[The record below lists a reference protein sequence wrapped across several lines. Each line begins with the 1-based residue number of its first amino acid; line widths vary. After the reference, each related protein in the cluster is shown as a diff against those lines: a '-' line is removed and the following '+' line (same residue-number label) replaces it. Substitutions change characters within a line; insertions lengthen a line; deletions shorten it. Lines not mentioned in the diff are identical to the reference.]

1 MDFVYYNKVSFFVN
15 LEKEILSNLII
26 MHKKNKID
34 RRIQRTRQALRKAL
48 SELIKEKGYES
59 ISVEEITQRAN
70 LGRATFYLHYRDKED
85 LLVDEFR
92 ELANERARTLSKI
105 PFSAWLPD
113 PENPEDVFENNPSE
127 PFLMVFQHVANNA
140 DIYRILLQNE
150 KSDRIL
156 GRIRKII
163 AQSITEFMQTKV
175 ESDPI
180 PLLLE
185 VPIDL
190 LAAYFSGALLS
201 CVDWWLEQGATYSPE
216 EMTRMFQRLFFP
228 GARKILGVSGFEP
241 GF

>member
-1 MDFVYYNKVSFFVN
+1 MQ
-15 LEKEILSNLII
+15 
-26 MHKKNKID
+26 KKNRTD

-48 SELIKEKGYES
+48 SELIKEKGYDS

-70 LGRATFYLHYRDKED
+70 LGRATFYLHYKDKED
-85 LLVDEFR
+85 LLVDEFS
-92 ELANERARTLSKI
+92 ELANERARTLSQV

-113 PENPEDVFENNPSE
+113 LENPEHTPENKPSE
-127 PFLMVFQHVANNA
+127 PFLTVFQHVADNA
-140 DIYRILLQNE
+140 DIYRILLKNE
-150 KSDRIL
+150 KSDRLL

-201 CVDWWLEQGATYSPE
+201 CVDWWLGQGSTYSPE

-228 GARKILGVSGFEP
+228 GARRILGVSNSETSM
-241 GF
+241 

>member
-1 MDFVYYNKVSFFVN
+1 MQ
-15 LEKEILSNLII
+15 
-26 MHKKNKID
+26 KKNRTD

-48 SELIKEKGYES
+48 SELIKEKGYDS

-70 LGRATFYLHYRDKED
+70 LGRATFYLHYKDKED
-85 LLVDEFR
+85 LLVDEFS
-92 ELANERARTLSKI
+92 ELANERARTLSQV

-113 PENPEDVFENNPSE
+113 LENPEHTPENKPSE
-127 PFLMVFQHVANNA
+127 PFLTVFQHVADNA
-140 DIYRILLQNE
+140 DIYRILLKNE
-150 KSDRIL
+150 KSDRLL

-201 CVDWWLEQGATYSPE
+201 CVDWWLGQGSTYSPE

-228 GARKILGVSGFEP
+228 GARRILGVSNPETNF
-241 GF
+241 

>member
-1 MDFVYYNKVSFFVN
+1 MQ
-15 LEKEILSNLII
+15 
-26 MHKKNKID
+26 KKNRTD

-48 SELIKEKGYES
+48 MELIKEKGYDA
-59 ISVEEITQRAN
+59 ISVEQITQRAN
-70 LGRATFYLHYRDKED
+70 LGRTTFYLHYKDKED
-85 LLVDEFR
+85 LLVDEFS
-92 ELANERARTLSKI
+92 ELANERARTLSEI

-113 PENPEDVFENNPSE
+113 LENPEHTIENKPSE

-156 GRIRKII
+156 ERIRKII
-163 AQSITEFMQTKV
+163 TQAITEFMQTKV
-175 ESDPI
+175 ENDPI

-201 CVDWWLEQGATYSPE
+201 CVDWWLEQGSEYSPE

-228 GARKILGVSGFEP
+228 GARTILGMPNSGTTA
-241 GF
+241 

>member
-1 MDFVYYNKVSFFVN
+1 M
-15 LEKEILSNLII
+15 
-26 MHKKNKID
+26 
-34 RRIQRTRQALRKAL
+34 
-48 SELIKEKGYES
+48 ELIKEKGYDA
-59 ISVEEITQRAN
+59 ISVEQITQRAN
-70 LGRATFYLHYRDKED
+70 LGRTTFYLHYKDKED
-85 LLVDEFR
+85 LLVDEFS
-92 ELANERARTLSKI
+92 ELANERARTLSEI

-113 PENPEDVFENNPSE
+113 LENPEHTIENKPSE

-156 GRIRKII
+156 ERIRKII
-163 AQSITEFMQTKV
+163 TQAITEFMQTKV
-175 ESDPI
+175 ENDPI

-201 CVDWWLEQGATYSPE
+201 CVDWWLEQGAAYSPG

-228 GARKILGVSGFEP
+228 SARKILGVSNSKTST
-241 GF
+241 